1 MRDVFIN
8 RLTELAAADPRIMLI
23 TGDLGFGVLNEYQ
36 KRLPGQYLNA
46 GVAEQNMTGLATGLA
61 LDGRIVFTYSIAN
74 FPTLRCLEQ
83 IRNDACYHDANVKI
97 VAVGGGFSYGQLGMS
112 HHATECLSILRVLPG
127 ITIVAPG
134 DDWEARESADALIK
148 TPGTCF
154 IQLDRASAASSG
166 LPGEMFQLGRAR
178 RLREGSDLTLVCTG
192 GILGDT
198 LAAAESLTEEGIA
211 CRVLQMH
218 TLKPFDDEAIFAA
231 ARETGGILSIEEH
244 TIEGGLGGLIAETCL
259 EAGVLPRSFYRI
271 GLRSGFATV
280 VGSQPYL
287 RKHYEIDTE
296 AIKTAARRLCAARTL
311 VRLSA

>member
-36 KRLPGQYLNA
+36 KRLPRQYLNA

-61 LDGRIVFTYSIAN
+61 LEGRIVFTYSIAN

-112 HHATECLSILRVLPG
+112 HHATECLSILRALPG
-127 ITIVAPG
+127 LTMLAPG
-134 DDWEARESADALIK
+134 DDWEAAEAADALVY

-154 IQLDRASAASSG
+154 IQLDRAGAAFSG
-166 LPGEMFQLGRAR
+166 RPGEVFRLGRAR
-178 RLREGSDLTLVCTG
+178 RMREGRDMTLVCTG
-192 GILGDT
+192 GMLGDT
-198 LAAAESLTEEGIA
+198 LTAAESLEREGIE

-218 TLKPFDDEAIFAA
+218 TLKPFDDESIFAA
-231 ARETGGILSIEEH
+231 CRETGGIVSVEEH
-244 TIEGGLGGLIAETCL
+244 TVEGGLGGLIAETCL
-259 EAGVLPRSFYRI
+259 EAGVLPRQFHRI
-271 GLRSGFATV
+271 GLRSGFATI

-287 RKHYEIDTE
+287 RQYYGIDAE
-296 AIKTAARRLCAARTL
+296 AIKSTVRRLCSDQMPMSIAA
-311 VRLSA
+311 

>member
-36 KRLPGQYLNA
+36 RRLPRQFLNA
-46 GVAEQNMTGLATGLA
+46 GIAEQNMTGLATGLA

-112 HHATECLSILRVLPG
+112 HHATECLSILRALPG

-134 DDWEARESADALIK
+134 DDWEAMGAADALVK

-154 IQLDRASAASSG
+154 IQLDRASAATGG
-166 LPGEMFQLGRAR
+166 LPGETFQLGRTR
-178 RLREGSDLTLVCTG
+178 RLRDGSDITLVATG

-198 LAAAESLTEEGIA
+198 LAAADALAQEGVY
-211 CRVLQMH
+211 CRVLSMH
-218 TLKPFDDEAIFAA
+218 TIKPFDDEAIFAA
-231 ARETGGILSIEEH
+231 CRETGGIISIEEH
-244 TIEGGLGGLIAETCL
+244 TIEGGLGGLIAETCM
-259 EAGVLPRSFYRI
+259 EAGVLPRRFHRI

-280 VGSQPYL
+280 VGSQSYL
-287 RKHYEIDTE
+287 RRHYEIDAD
-296 AIKTAARRLCAARTL
+296 AIIACVKRQCSDRAL